1 MASIEPPAPVSDR
14 AGHSRR
20 RLVIGRLR
28 LTLIAGMFIAPGL
41 VAACAAAAPASLAP
55 PLPAFDVG
63 IANDTT
69 LELTL
74 HVNGASIGIF
84 EPGTVSTVLV
94 RAAYPWIVEVK
105 DPNGRV
111 LTSMTIRDG
120 DINPPAQP
128 GGDQHSAVSSFVA
141 LPCGQ
146 VAIFGGDVKPVAPS
160 PVPGGP
166 ATCS

>member
-1 MASIEPPAPVSDR
+1 MASIEPLTPVSDK
-14 AGHSRR
+14 AEHSGRR
-20 RLVIGRLR
+20 PVIGRLR
-28 LTLIAGMFIAPGL
+28 RILVAGLLIVPGL
-41 VAACAAAAPASLAP
+41 TAACAAEAPASLAP

-74 HVNGASIGIF
+74 HVNGASVGIF
-84 EPGTVSTVLV
+84 EPGTISTVLV

-105 DPNGRV
+105 NPNGRV
-111 LTSMTIRDG
+111 LTTMTIREG
-120 DINPPAQP
+120 DINPPSQP

-146 VAIFGGDVKPVAPS
+146 VAIYGGDVRPVPPS
-160 PVPGGP
+160 PLPGRP
-166 ATCS
+166 STCS